1 MSCAHEPMD
10 VPLIACHRAL
20 LYKYRSPPSFMA
32 MHATNRNRSGRVNAA
47 FSRHLRLRRARH
59 GQEKIPPTP
68 QRGLL
73 GSIVDKLNEPLTN
86 TLTEQDHHPTLADR
100 AFLPTDDGARCLD
113 GSPPAIYVSKGDP
126 DRWFIYHQGGGWCTS
141 MQACCEKAAMKGCGG
156 TPSDSPSGDLTSL
169 GGYFNRDPA
178 SNPLMHDWS
187 FAFLP

>member
-1 MSCAHEPMD
+1 MLLFLVTFAYA
-10 VPLIACHRAL
+10 VPATDKKRSLQLHSEDSFSARIHRFA
-20 LYKYRSPPSFMA
+20 S
-32 MHATNRNRSGRVNAA
+32 
-47 FSRHLRLRRARH
+47 
-59 GQEKIPPTP
+59 I